1 MALHGPRVHKSQLM
15 DDDGGCEGSILNV
28 NGIIYFMEPT
38 DKGRT
43 KMTMHCS
50 KDQGK
55 TWNSQI
61 TVNGDNKG
69 GYSDMIALP
78 SGIIVAVWEDG
89 SHPLGQIDTQHRHH
103 HHHKPSDS
111 DAGNFYSAQINTTW
125 CV

>member
-1 MALHGPRVHKSQLM
+1 M

-38 DKGRT
+38 DKGRK

-89 SHPLGQIDTQHRHH
+89 AIQMI
-103 HHHKPSDS
+103 K
-111 DAGNFYSAQINTTW
+111 
-125 CV
+125 